1 VPGYVRDPI
10 NSAGSELFRYYRQLL
25 FVSVENRGNLV
36 AAVVHAT
43 GHVCTHSTQ
52 ANETDSG
59 GVHIAEN
66 TTRPGGQLG
75 DLPLPL
81 PARRVNLSHPRG
93 SAGAS
98 PYRVTSPWQVIG
110 RASLLAS
117 RFLDLGYV
125 PEAEPLEGDTVAF
138 GISGDE
144 LGLAVD
150 FAGLN
155 SIPTP

>member
-1 VPGYVRDPI
+1 
-10 NSAGSELFRYYRQLL
+10 
-25 FVSVENRGNLV
+25 
-36 AAVVHAT
+36 
-43 GHVCTHSTQ
+43 
-52 ANETDSG
+52 
-59 GVHIAEN
+59 
-66 TTRPGGQLG
+66 
-75 DLPLPL
+75 
-81 PARRVNLSHPRG
+81 
-93 SAGAS
+93 
-98 PYRVTSPWQVIG
+98 VTFPWQVIG